1 MGARGHVEVETLIAE
16 GSVESLIADLE
27 KKLAWQE
34 KDRINDNLGGD
45 GSGSLLVSATEFQ
58 LTKQTF
64 LLKNAKLI
72 KLHAGYLGKNQTI
85 KRKYAEHVSLDAK
98 AENES
103 NNTIPK
109 NARVRFT
116 LD

>member
-34 KDRINDNLGGD
+34 KDRTDDSLGGD
-45 GSGSLLVSATEFQ
+45 DSGSLLASATEFQ
-58 LTKQTF
+58 WTKQTF

-72 KLHAGYLGKNQTI
+72 KLHAGHLGKKQTI
-85 KRKYAEHVSLDAK
+85 KRKYVEHVFLDAK
-98 AENES
+98 AEHKS
-103 NNTIPK
+103 DNNIPT